1 MRYPVSR
8 VKARILGDK
17 SLLSPNSSSSL
28 MILNRKFYERDTLTV
43 ARELLGK
50 FLVHENTEGTTVGK
64 IVETEAYIGP
74 EDKASHAYN
83 NLRTQRTG
91 VQFGPKGHAY
101 IYQVYGMYFCLN
113 VTSGSLAGKP
123 EAILVRAL
131 EPTEGVELMIRRRG
145 YARSRIVSLANGPS
159 KLCIAMGISKKQN
172 GADLCV
178 PPLCVKTGVTI
189 NIEQVVQTTRVNVDY
204 AEEWKDLPWRFFIR
218 DSCFVSKPGK

>member
-1 MRYPVSR
+1 
-8 VKARILGDK
+8 
-17 SLLSPNSSSSL
+17 
-28 MILNRKFYERDTLTV
+28 LTV
-43 ARELLGK
+43 AKELLGK
-50 FLVHENTEGTTVGK
+50 FLVHEDAEGTTIGK

-83 NLRTQRTG
+83 NLRTRRTE

-113 VTSGSLAGKP
+113 ATSGSFVGKP

-131 EPTEGVELMIRRRG
+131 EPIEGVDLMIRRRG
-145 YARSRIVSLANGPS
+145 SDASRIVGLANGPG

-178 PPLCVKTGVTI
+178 PPLCIETSVTV
-189 NIEQVVQTTRVNVDY
+189 NEQQVIQTARVNVDY
-204 AEEWKDLPWRFFIR
+204 AEEWKRLPWRFLIK
-218 DSCFVSKPGK
+218 DNYFVSKPSGR